1 MEAKYQRYDFVPTI
15 FILESSG
22 RRWEIVG
29 CGVDSCRK
37 SEAASFRA
45 GGNLRAFGRGTL
57 DERGKDRANVPVA
70 PDKQTRLI

>member
-29 CGVDSCRK
+29 CGVDSCQKPKRRFFGPEAIS
-37 SEAASFRA
+37 SE
-45 GGNLRAFGRGTL
+45 
-57 DERGKDRANVPVA
+57 
-70 PDKQTRLI
+70 